1 MFLLKLC
8 KNCNTLS
15 IAMINEEIKNSNSF
29 DVDYEQ
35 ATPMFKQFLD
45 IKRKY
50 REVVLLY
57 RMGDF
62 YEGFFEDA
70 ILFAKELGLTLTHK
84 DGGNIGKVPMA
95 GIPVK
100 SLNTYIPKLL
110 NKNIKVAV
118 CEQLENPKEVKGLV
132 KRDIVK
138 TITAG
143 TITEL
148 NLLEPTGNN
157 FLASVINVNNV
168 FGLAYTDISTGEFKV
183 TKGSLDEILSELA
196 RIKPSELLTP
206 TKKQKLQPF
215 QIVPEEKIDLPE
227 EITSVYPC
235 TKMSASSGQFKI

>member
-1 MFLLKLC
+1 M
-8 KNCNTLS
+8 T
-15 IAMINEEIKNSNSF
+15 NEEIKNSNSI
-29 DVDYEQ
+29 DVDYEL

-50 REVVLLY
+50 QEVVLLY

-70 ILFAKELGLTLTHK
+70 IIFSKVLGLTLTHK
-84 DGGNIGKVPMA
+84 DGGAIGKVPMA

-100 SLNTYIPKLL
+100 SLNMYIPKLL
-110 NKNIKVAV
+110 NENIKVAI
-118 CEQLENPKEVKGLV
+118 CEQLENPKDAKGLV

-143 TITEL
+143 TITEV

-157 FLASVINVNNV
+157 FLASIINVNNI

-183 TKGSLDEILSELA
+183 TKGSLEEILSELA
-196 RIKPSELLTP
+196 RIKPAE
-206 TKKQKLQPF
+206 
-215 QIVPEEKIDLPE
+215 IVKH
-227 EITSVYPC
+227 V
-235 TKMSASSGQFKI
+235 

>member
-1 MFLLKLC
+1 
-8 KNCNTLS
+8 
-15 IAMINEEIKNSNSF
+15 MINEEIKNNNSI

-50 REVVLLY
+50 QGIVLLY

-70 ILFAKELGLTLTHK
+70 VLFSKELGLTLTHK
-84 DGGNIGKVPMA
+84 DGGAIGKVPMA

-100 SLNTYIPKLL
+100 SINTYIPKLL
-110 NKNIKVAV
+110 NKNYKVAI
-118 CEQLENPKEVKGLV
+118 CEQLENPKDAKGLV

-148 NLLEPTGNN
+148 NLL
-157 FLASVINVNNV
+157 
-168 FGLAYTDISTGEFKV
+168 
-183 TKGSLDEILSELA
+183 
-196 RIKPSELLTP
+196 
-206 TKKQKLQPF
+206 
-215 QIVPEEKIDLPE
+215 
-227 EITSVYPC
+227 
-235 TKMSASSGQFKI
+235 

>member
-1 MFLLKLC
+1 
-8 KNCNTLS
+8 
-15 IAMINEEIKNSNSF
+15 MINEEIKNNDSINA
-29 DVDYEQ
+29 DYEL

-50 REVVLLY
+50 RGVVLLY

-70 ILFAKELGLTLTHK
+70 ILFSKELGLTLTHK
-84 DGGNIGKVPMA
+84 EGGDLGKVPMA

-110 NKNIKVAV
+110 SKNYKVAI
-118 CEQLENPKEVKGLV
+118 CEQLEDPKEVKRLV

-157 FLASVINVNNV
+157 
-168 FGLAYTDISTGEFKV
+168 
-183 TKGSLDEILSELA
+183 
-196 RIKPSELLTP
+196 
-206 TKKQKLQPF
+206 
-215 QIVPEEKIDLPE
+215 
-227 EITSVYPC
+227 
-235 TKMSASSGQFKI
+235 